1 MAKQKALELSIRI
14 AGQMDK
20 SLATAVS
27 AAQNKISGLSQ
38 NLSRIGNV
46 GLAAMGTLATGAV
59 LAISNCTKTAADF
72 ENHMADVVKYVDGL
86 ADETG
91 KISDKLAGNGQTYAE
106 NYGEMKKA
114 ILDLSTQIP
123 YTAEDLTRLA
133 AAAGQSGKGMEEIT
147 GEFLRDAAMWGKAM
161 DISADQAGDWAAKW
175 EQAFKMD
182 HKEIMVLAD
191 QINYLGANSATTAAE
206 IARAVNDAASLGQI
220 GGVDV
225 STTAALA
232 DAMLATGVDSG
243 KVGTSIKRTITNL
256 SRGTSATKAM
266 KEQWKEL
273 GLTAEGVAKSMQKD
287 SIGTLQTVF
296 SAIGDLPSERQ
307 VAALSTLF
315 GQWAIEGN
323 AKIVG
328 NMDVFTDAL
337 KMVSDPSLYAGSME
351 REFTIKSETPEA
363 IRQMRES
370 AWQQLKI
377 GVGDSFLPVQKQ
389 LDRAM
394 RDLFVQLNQ
403 HMPTITKL
411 ADAFA
416 SLLSAGVEK
425 AGTVMERAAPQIE
438 KVLNYV
444 ADNGP
449 QVISV
454 LEKLVAVLAAL
465 KFAPAFEGLLGGAG
479 NLLFGAKGGMPGGGK
494 SGGLFGAVKG
504 LYNSGRSAPG
514 KAAEMAAPAAG
525 WIKSFIGATGDHM
538 PLAGKTGP
546 MGFLSTAASALFEG
560 GKDATA
566 NSGIGKYLSGV
577 MHTKIGGGIGRGIG
591 KTTGVA
597 GEILSG
603 ISQATGLTDLVKNT
617 GGIAKSG
624 AGWLAGKAGAL
635 APMAG
640 KATASLGPLG
650 GILSTGAE
658 FMGSIW
664 GPMMPAFG
672 SLFSGAAPVVAAISG
687 IIAVVSILGDHLE
700 DIRGLVGSVFG
711 DAGLAVFDGFI
722 GKISSIGDF
731 ISGLF
736 EDGGVAKALA
746 PMQNAI
752 TGMFGEDAGAAFDG
766 LVQILQSVM
775 GVVGQLVAFST
786 GTVKPIIQDI
796 FAFITGTVVPIVLQ
810 TFTAAAPA
818 ISSIISGLGTAI
830 MAGMQIIGTAIQ
842 AAMPIVERLVTIFMG
857 IANVVVPAVMA
868 GFGAFSQGVGAIM
881 TSIQGI
887 FEGLIGFINGVFS
900 GDWAQAWEGIKQI
913 FSSAFGGLAE
923 LCKTP
928 VNAVIAII
936 NSAVSR
942 INSLGLTIPEWV
954 PGIGG
959 NEFRINLPEIPALAK
974 GGFTNG
980 VSIAGEAGREAVISF
995 QNSVRRQNIDT
1006 WMRAGRLLGVNRE
1019 QAEISAGFGGAELK
1033 EIPTDA
1039 GSGTGA
1045 GSFTFAPQIS
1055 IQGNADREMVESVLR
1070 EAQARMEE
1078 WYNQMMRKHARM
1090 AY

>member
-363 IRQMRES
+363 IRQMRKS

-494 SGGLFGAVKG
+494 SGGLFGA
-504 LYNSGRSAPG
+504 
-514 KAAEMAAPAAG
+514 E
-525 WIKSFIGATGDHM
+525 
-538 PLAGKTGP
+538 
-546 MGFLSTAASALFEG
+546 
-560 GKDATA
+560 
-566 NSGIGKYLSGV
+566 
-577 MHTKIGGGIGRGIG
+577 IGR
-591 KTTGVA
+591 
-597 GEILSG
+597 
-603 ISQATGLTDLVKNT
+603 
-617 GGIAKSG
+617 
-624 AGWLAGKAGAL
+624 
-635 APMAG
+635 
-640 KATASLGPLG
+640 ASC
-650 GILSTGAE
+650 
-658 FMGSIW
+658 
-664 GPMMPAFG
+664 
-672 SLFSGAAPVVAAISG
+672 
-687 IIAVVSILGDHLE
+687 
-700 DIRGLVGSVFG
+700 R
-711 DAGLAVFDGFI
+711 
-722 GKISSIGDF
+722 
-731 ISGLF
+731 
-736 EDGGVAKALA
+736 
-746 PMQNAI
+746 
-752 TGMFGEDAGAAFDG
+752 
-766 LVQILQSVM
+766 
-775 GVVGQLVAFST
+775 
-786 GTVKPIIQDI
+786 
-796 FAFITGTVVPIVLQ
+796 
-810 TFTAAAPA
+810 
-818 ISSIISGLGTAI
+818 
-830 MAGMQIIGTAIQ
+830 
-842 AAMPIVERLVTIFMG
+842 ERV
-857 IANVVVPAVMA
+857 
-868 GFGAFSQGVGAIM
+868 
-881 TSIQGI
+881 
-887 FEGLIGFINGVFS
+887 
-900 GDWAQAWEGIKQI
+900 
-913 FSSAFGGLAE
+913 
-923 LCKTP
+923 
-928 VNAVIAII
+928 
-936 NSAVSR
+936 
-942 INSLGLTIPEWV
+942 
-954 PGIGG
+954 
-959 NEFRINLPEIPALAK
+959 
-974 GGFTNG
+974 
-980 VSIAGEAGREAVISF
+980 
-995 QNSVRRQNIDT
+995 
-1006 WMRAGRLLGVNRE
+1006 
-1019 QAEISAGFGGAELK
+1019 
-1033 EIPTDA
+1033 
-1039 GSGTGA
+1039 
-1045 GSFTFAPQIS
+1045 
-1055 IQGNADREMVESVLR
+1055 
-1070 EAQARMEE
+1070 
-1078 WYNQMMRKHARM
+1078 
-1090 AY
+1090 